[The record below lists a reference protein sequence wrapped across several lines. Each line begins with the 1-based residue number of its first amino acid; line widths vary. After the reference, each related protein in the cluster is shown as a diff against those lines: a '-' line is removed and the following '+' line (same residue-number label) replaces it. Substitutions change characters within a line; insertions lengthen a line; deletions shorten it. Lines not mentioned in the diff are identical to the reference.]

1 LDFGFESAGLAS
13 IQNPK
18 SKIQN
23 QEGANVLDW
32 KPQIRQRLANLQLAP
47 ARQAAIVEELAQHLD
62 DCYAEW
68 LAGGA
73 TEAEAYRRTLA
84 ELSESEVMQRELR
97 RVERQIAPEPIF
109 LGAKRRSN
117 MLADLWQDLRY
128 GARMLLKQP
137 GFSLI
142 AVVTLA
148 LGIGAN
154 TAIFSVVN
162 GALLKPLPYPAPQQL
177 VRLFERVERTTMASD
192 RMEVAPANY
201 LDWREQSTSF
211 SGLATYALTGLAL
224 AADGKAERI
233 EGALASADFF
243 SVMGVPPLLGRT
255 FTAED
260 ERAGE
265 RFMAV
270 ISFDLWQRRF
280 GGAREIV
287 GRAIQLDGYSFT
299 IVGVMPPGFGYPH
312 RTELWELY
320 RLGANQRQMREAR
333 FLKVIARL
341 KSGVTQAQ
349 AQAEL
354 AGIAQRLAQQYPQTN
369 RNWGVNVVPL
379 LKEEVGK
386 IELALLVLFGAV
398 ALVLLIACANVAS
411 LMLARA
417 TGRQAEIGVRL
428 ALGAGAWR
436 IVRQLLTE
444 SLLLAGVGGLI
455 GLLIGVWGLH
465 ALLQLAPENLPRMGE
480 VRLDARVF
488 GFTLLVA
495 LLTGILF
502 GLAPAWQ
509 AARQDVQQALKEGAG
524 RVSNQ
529 RRRLFGMLVAAEVAL
544 ALVVLISAGLLAG
557 SFWRVL
563 HVEPGIDV
571 ERLLTVKFEPPSARY
586 NGSDSKAQRLNFW
599 QQLSARVAALPGVEA
614 VGAIDSLPFSSG
626 GTRVWR
632 FRHAGDDPN
641 VAAGPAASFQVA
653 TRDYFRAVGIQLRR
667 GRFFSIAD
675 GDGAPPVVL
684 VNETMARRFWPDME
698 AVGQRIV
705 IRNET
710 FAREIIG
717 VTSDVKHFGLERE
730 TAPEMYVPF
739 EQFVI
744 NVMPLLIRVKTGWG
758 DPAQLSGAVRAQV
771 QAVDPT
777 VAVAAITPMPR
788 LLADSLAPRRFTL
801 LLLGAFAG
809 LALLLAGG
817 GIYGVMA
824 YAVSQRTQEIG
835 IRLALGAQT
844 RDVLRLVLAQGLKL
858 ALAGVLLGLGVAL
871 ALTRL
876 LKTLLFGVSATD
888 PLTFIAIAL
897 LLLAV
902 ALLACYVPARR
913 ATRVDP
919 LIALRYQ

>member
-1 LDFGFESAGLAS
+1 MPEW
-13 IQNPK
+13 
-18 SKIQN
+18 
-23 QEGANVLDW
+23 EREV
-32 KPQIRQRLANLQLAP
+32 RQRLAGLRLEP
-47 ARQAAIVEELAQHLD
+47 TRESEIVEELAQHLED
-62 DCYAEW
+62 RYTELRAT
-68 LAGGA
+68 GA
-73 TEAEAYRRTLA
+73 TEAEAARAALT
-84 ELSESEVMQRELR
+84 ELSEHASLARELR
-97 RVERQIAPEPIF
+97 RVERQDAPEPIM
-109 LGAKRRSN
+109 LGTQRRTK
-117 MLADLWQDLRY
+117 MLADLWQDLRF

-162 GALLKPLPYPAPQQL
+162 GALLKPLPYPGPQQL

-192 RMEVAPANY
+192 RMEVAPANF

-211 SGLATYALTGLAL
+211 SGLAVYALTGLAL
-224 AADGKAERI
+224 AADGTAERI

-243 SVMGVPPLLGRT
+243 AVMGVPPLVGRT

-260 ERAGE
+260 ERGGD

-287 GRAIQLDGYSFT
+287 GRAIDLDGYRFT

-312 RTELWELY
+312 RTELWELW
-320 RLGANQRQMREAR
+320 RLNANQRQMREAR

-341 KSGVTQAQ
+341 KPGVTLAQ
-349 AQAEL
+349 AQTEM
-354 AGIAQRLAQQYPQTN
+354 AGIAQRLSQQYPQTN
-369 RNWGVNVVPL
+369 RNWGASVVPL

-411 LMLARA
+411 LMLARGA
-417 TGRQAEIGVRL
+417 ARQAEIGVRL
-428 ALGAGAWR
+428 ALGAAPWR

-444 SLLLAGVGGLI
+444 SLLLAGAGGLL

-465 ALLQLAPENLPRMGE
+465 TLLALAPENLPRMGE

-529 RRRLFGMLVAAEVAL
+529 RRRLFNLLVAAELAL
-544 ALVVLISAGLLAG
+544 ALVVLTSAGLLAG
-557 SFWRVL
+557 SFYRVL
-563 HVEPGIDV
+563 RVEPGVDV
-571 ERLLTVKFEPPSARY
+571 ERLLTVEFEPPSARY
-586 NGSDSKAQRLNFW
+586 NGPDWKAQRLNFW

-614 VGAIDSLPFSSG
+614 VGAVDSLPFSSG
-626 GTRVWR
+626 GGRVWS
-632 FRHAGDDPN
+632 FRREGDDPN
-641 VAAGPAASFQVA
+641 VAAKPAASFQVA
-653 TRDYFRAVGIQLRR
+653 TRDYFRTVGIQLRR
-667 GRFFSIAD
+667 GRFFTAAD
-675 GDGAPPVVL
+675 EDGAPPVVI
-684 VNETMARRFWPDME
+684 VNETMVRRFWPDAE

-717 VTSDVKHFGLERE
+717 VTSDVKQFGLERE

-739 EQFVI
+739 EQRVI
-744 NVMPLLIRVKTGWG
+744 DVMPLLIRVKPGWG
-758 DPAQLSGAVRAQV
+758 DPARLSSAVRAQV

-777 VAVAAITPMPR
+777 VAVAAITPMTR

-817 GIYGVMA
+817 GVYGVMA
-824 YAVSQRTQEIG
+824 YAVSERTQEIG
-835 IRLALGAQT
+835 VRLALGA
-844 RDVLRLVLAQGLKL
+844 RGPDVLRMVLAQGLRL
-858 ALAGVLLGLGVAL
+858 ALSGVLLGLGGAL

-888 PLTFIAIAL
+888 PLTFTAIAL
-897 LLLAV
+897 LLLVV

-913 ATRVDP
+913 ATKVDP
-919 LIALRYQ
+919 LIALRSQ

>member
-1 LDFGFESAGLAS
+1 MPE
-13 IQNPK
+13 
-18 SKIQN
+18 
-23 QEGANVLDW
+23 W
-32 KPQIRQRLANLQLAP
+32 KPEIRRRLAKLTLEP
-47 ARQAAIVEELAQHLD
+47 TREAAIVEELAQHLN

-73 TEAEAYRRTLA
+73 TEAEAERLTRA
-84 ELSESEVMQRELR
+84 ELSGSEILARELR
-97 RVERQIAPEPIF
+97 CVERQVAPDPF
-109 LGAKRRSN
+109 VPGNNRRTN
-117 MLADLWQDLRY
+117 MMADLWQDLRF

-137 GFSLI
+137 GFTLI
-142 AVVTLA
+142 AVLTLA

-192 RMEVAPANY
+192 RMEVAPANF
-201 LDWREQSTSF
+201 LDWREQGTSF

-224 AADGKAERI
+224 TADGTAERI

-243 SVMGVPPLLGRT
+243 SVLGVPPLLGRT
-255 FTAED
+255 FTADD
-260 ERAGE
+260 ERGGE
-265 RFMAV
+265 RFLSV

-287 GRAIQLDGYSFT
+287 GRAIEIDGFHFT
-299 IVGVMPPGFGYPH
+299 VIGVMPPGFGYPH
-312 RTELWELY
+312 QTELWELY
-320 RLGANQRQMREAR
+320 RLNANQQQMREAR
-333 FLKVIARL
+333 FLKVIARM
-341 KSGVTQAQ
+341 KSGVTLDQ

-354 AGIAQRLAQQYPQTN
+354 SGIAQRLAQQYPQTN
-369 RNWGVNVVPL
+369 RNWGANVVPL

-417 TGRQAEIGVRL
+417 STRQAEIGVRL
-428 ALGAGAWR
+428 ALGAAPWR

-444 SLLLAGVGGLI
+444 SLLLASVGGLL
-455 GLLIGVWGLH
+455 GLLIGVWGLRT
-465 ALLQLAPENLPRMGE
+465 LLALAPENLPRMGE
-480 VRLDARVF
+480 VHLDARVF

-529 RRRLFGMLVAAEVAL
+529 RRRLFGVLVAAEVAL

-563 HVEPGIDV
+563 RVEPGIDV
-571 ERLLTVKFEPPSARY
+571 KQLLTVKFEAPSARY
-586 NGSDSKAQRLNFW
+586 NGSDWKAQRLNFW
-599 QQLSARVAALPGVEA
+599 QQLSARVAAMPGVDA

-626 GTRVWR
+626 GGRVWR

-653 TRDYFRAVGIQLRR
+653 TRDYFRTVGIQLRR
-667 GRFFSIAD
+667 GRLFSATD
-675 GDGAPPVVL
+675 GDGEPPVV
-684 VNETMARRFWPDME
+684 VINETMARSFWPNAE
-698 AVGQRIV
+698 AIGQRIV

-717 VTSDVKHFGLERE
+717 VTSDVKQFGLERE

-739 EQFVI
+739 DQFVI
-744 NVMPLLIRVKTGWG
+744 NVMPLIIRVKPGWG
-758 DPAQLSGAVRAQV
+758 DPAQISNAVRAQV

-777 VAVAAITPMPR
+777 VAVAAIVPMPR

-809 LALLLAGG
+809 LALLLAAG

-824 YAVSQRTQEIG
+824 YAVSQRTREIG
-835 IRLALGAQT
+835 VRMALGA
-844 RDVLRLVLAQGLKL
+844 RGADVWRLIVGQGLKVVAL
-858 ALAGVLLGLGVAL
+858 GVVVGLVAAIALARAMSS
-871 ALTRL
+871 
-876 LKTLLFGVSATD
+876 LLFGITATD
-888 PLTFIAIAL
+888 PLTYLGVAL
-897 LLLAV
+897 LLVLV
-902 ALLACYVPARR
+902 ALLACFVPARR
-913 ATRVDP
+913 AAKVDP
-919 LIALRYQ
+919 MIALRAE